1 MAKCLRE
8 TLNRFRICNVFKK
21 LRVEKLA
28 SSLFSKSL
36 EIYIF
41 DREQRSIRGLKNG
54 HVFVV
59 VHVLAD

>member
-1 MAKCLRE
+1 MFLRE
-8 TLNRFRICNVFKK
+8 TLNRFRICNVFNK

-41 DREQRSIRGLKNG
+41 DREQRSNRGLKNDL
-54 HVFVV
+54 VIVV
-59 VHVLAD
+59 VLVVQDS